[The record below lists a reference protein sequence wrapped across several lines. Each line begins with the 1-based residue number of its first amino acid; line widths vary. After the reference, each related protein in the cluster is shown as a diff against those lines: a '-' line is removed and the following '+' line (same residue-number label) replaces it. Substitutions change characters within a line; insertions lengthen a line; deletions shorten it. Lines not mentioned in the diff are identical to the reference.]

1 MGMIWRQCVMLG
13 SSFTCFPINGYLH
26 SRVFGFRYQLR
37 YQRCGS
43 VAQFVDFHNEIG
55 SLVYSFFQFQ
65 CVVLLI
71 SLFFSAQ
78 TFFLFLFLSQIVMF
92 LFLSQIVLFL
102 FSFRRSNKTTHAT
115 FPSHSSPLTASQP
128 TSQYRR
134 VSFNFG
140 QFPHFIR
147 A

>member
-1 MGMIWRQCVMLG
+1 MLG

-71 SLFFSAQ
+71 SLFFFQRRHSFCFCFCHRLLCFCFCHRLFCFCLLFVAATTQ
-78 TFFLFLFLSQIVMF
+78 LTPLFLHIP
-92 LFLSQIVLFL
+92 
-102 FSFRRSNKTTHAT
+102 RH
-115 FPSHSSPLTASQP
+115 
-128 TSQYRR
+128 
-134 VSFNFG
+134 
-140 QFPHFIR
+140 
-147 A
+147 